1 MDLPVIVPYQPRT
14 PHNHSHT
21 PFPTHTSNRFL
32 MKLNNE
38 TVTIELKNGTTIQG
52 TISGTY
58 PLGGRTGMLVCVP
71 SLALLFFMS

>member
-1 MDLPVIVPYQPRT
+1 
-14 PHNHSHT
+14 
-21 PFPTHTSNRFL
+21 

-58 PLGGRTGMLVCVP
+58 PLGGRAGIGLFVCVP
-71 SLALLFFMS
+71 SLALLLFMCLIVPYKAASMLD